1 MDPVRGGV
9 IAAILDF
16 GFFPAVAGRAYARIF
31 DSREECS
38 RAQSRETRIAHAK
51 AAKVGKGERREF
63 LMLDSREDKCC
74 KTLSNNIMHIISVGL
89 LILMCCRQVIS
100 TIFA

>member
-1 MDPVRGGV
+1 MKGGEE
-9 IAAILDF
+9 AISDV

-51 AAKVGKGERREF
+51 AAKVGKDANWIADVEF
-63 LMLDSREDKCC
+63 FPAVAGPADA
-74 KTLSNNIMHIISVGL
+74 G
-89 LILMCCRQVIS
+89 
-100 TIFA
+100 IFGRADHP